1 MKLLAIDI
9 EGFGPFKDV
18 QKVDFTEFDDYGIF
32 LIGGRTGAGKSTIL
46 DAVCFAL
53 YGTVPRYDDYSG
65 TARLRS
71 DHCTPEDPTT
81 VTLTF
86 EARGTIYRVTR
97 SPEYERPKL
106 RGEGLAR
113 QAPSV
118 LLEQQTGDGW
128 EGLETRAREVAELIS
143 EIVKLDKKEF
153 LQVALLAQNRFQRFL
168 EAESRDRQDLLRR
181 LFGTRR
187 FDQYTEALALQ
198 TRALTE
204 QMQASADTAERIVT
218 DLCNDL
224 DAPPPERETTELDW
238 AKDLTA
244 AAAATASQTQRAE
257 RDEEQH
263 SRAAATALTQAQ
275 ELDRRQRQRAVAA
288 AGLAALELRAAE
300 TDGWRRQLKV
310 ARTVAELHPYASAE
324 RDARQRLE
332 AAQSEQAA
340 ATEACPAVPDGDL
353 REHAGRLAE
362 TIGSLSPLVQIEAL
376 ELPRIQQH
384 AEQARAAL
392 RGAREK
398 AAVEA
403 EQRTKNVN
411 RCKQLEI
418 DALATLST
426 ASSEEQRLRDAHL
439 HGRAAILA
447 EQLRRGDPCPVCGAS
462 EHPAPALFIGQ
473 PVTDQ
478 DLEAAEQRRQEAQRA
493 LDAASRKRAEAETQA
508 ALLAAGSEELRAHE
522 TAVSDAE
529 KELARAARAIQEN
542 LGGYRSIAAR
552 VQDLTQ
558 QRNTLE
564 RLADA
569 RRELAR
575 ATAEHT
581 TKGEQFQRELEVRG
595 FADRRSAAAV
605 ALPKAERDRLD
616 ELIGKYDAERN
627 GVTAVLALSELQG
640 LPEQRPD
647 IEALSLAAAEAAAA
661 YRGATE
667 QRVRAVGRATRSREL
682 TVRLEQE
689 LESSAETRAQL
700 DLVEGLAR
708 AAKGD
713 AGYNRPGIPL
723 ERFVLAAELEEIV
736 AAANVRLRAMSQGR
750 YTIEHSDDRTRG
762 GKSAGLELVIYDAH
776 TGAPRVPQSLSGGEK
791 FLASLALALGMAEV
805 VTDRAGGIKLD
816 TLFIDEGFGS
826 LDGETLEIAMQTL
839 DQLRQ
844 GGRTVGLISHVEAM
858 QEQIPAKLEVTV
870 KDNGSSKITAR
881 V

>member
-18 QKVDFTEFDDYGIF
+18 QTVDFTDFDDYGIF

-53 YGTVPRYDDYSG
+53 YGSVPRYDDYTG
-65 TARLRS
+65 TVRLRS

-86 EARGTIYRVTR
+86 EARGSTYRVTR

-106 RGEGLAR
+106 RGEGLAK
-113 QAPSV
+113 QAASV
-118 LLEQQTGDGW
+118 LLEQQTSDGW

-143 EIVKLDKKEF
+143 EIVKLDKQEF

-198 TRALTE
+198 TRTLQE
-204 QMQASADTAERIVT
+204 QLQSSAENAARIIT
-218 DLCNDL
+218 DLSNDL
-224 DAPPPERETTELDW
+224 DAPPPEREASEIDW

-244 AAAATASQTQRAE
+244 AAAATASQTQQAE

-275 ELDRRQRQRAVAA
+275 ELDRRQRQRAGAA
-288 AGLAALELRAAE
+288 ATLAALELKAAE
-300 TDGWRRQLKV
+300 TDESRRRLKV
-310 ARTVAELHPYASAE
+310 AQTVAELHPYATAE
-324 RDARQRLE
+324 KDARQRLQ
-332 AAQSEQAA
+332 AAQSEHDAA
-340 ATEACPAVPDGDL
+340 AQACGTVPDGDL
-353 REHAGRLAE
+353 RDHAGRLTE
-362 TIGSLSPLVQIEAL
+362 TIGLLSPLVRTETV
-376 ELPRIQQH
+376 ELPRAQQT
-384 AEQARAAL
+384 AQRARAAL
-392 RGAREK
+392 NGVRER
-398 AAVEA
+398 AAA
-403 EQRTKNVN
+403 ELERRNRNVQGS
-411 RCKQLEI
+411 KQLEI
-418 DALATLST
+418 DALAALSG

-447 EQLRRGDPCPVCGAS
+447 EQLRRGDPCPVCGAI
-462 EHPAPALFIGQ
+462 EHPAPALFIGE

-478 DLEAAEQRRQEAQRA
+478 DLEAAEQKRQQAQRA
-493 LDAASRKRAEAETQA
+493 LDAASRKRAEAETTA
-508 ALLAAGSEELRAHE
+508 ALLSGGSDELRARE
-522 TAVSDAE
+522 TAATDAE
-529 KELARAARAIQEN
+529 KELARAEQAIQGN
-542 LGGYRSIAAR
+542 LDGYASIAERA
-552 VQDLTQ
+552 QALTQ

-569 RRELAR
+569 RRELTR
-575 ATAEHT
+575 AAGEHAS
-581 TKGEQFQRELEVRG
+581 KNEQFHRELQARG
-595 FADRRSAAAV
+595 FADRKSAAAV
-605 ALPKAERDRLD
+605 ALPKAERDRLE
-616 ELIGKYDAERN
+616 ELIGKHDAERN
-627 GVTAVLALSELQG
+627 GVTAVLALAELQG
-640 LPEQRPD
+640 LPEQRPN
-647 IEALSLAAAEAAAA
+647 IEALNLASNEAAAA

-682 TVRLEQE
+682 TARLEQE
-689 LESSAETRAQL
+689 LESSAGTRAQL

-826 LDGETLEIAMQTL
+826 LDSETLEIAMQTL

-870 KDNGSSKITAR
+870 TDRGSSRITAT